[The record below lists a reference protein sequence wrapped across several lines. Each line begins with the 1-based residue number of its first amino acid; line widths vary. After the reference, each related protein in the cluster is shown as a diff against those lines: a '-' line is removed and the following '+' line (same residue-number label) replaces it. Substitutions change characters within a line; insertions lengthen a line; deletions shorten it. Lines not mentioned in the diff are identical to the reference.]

1 MTDLLLRGSP
11 AVPNETS
18 IDADRPSADPHDNCE
33 IEVSGDINVSTA
45 PVLRDQLLNAI
56 DGGYRYLKID
66 IQRAEFLDASG
77 LGVLVGALQRA
88 RANGGS
94 LELIG
99 ASKRLIQ
106 IFAITGLDKVFGV
119 AASVRTRVNAQSFVE
134 TAEDQQENP
143 AESGSPAVS

>member
-11 AVPNETS
+11 AVPKGTAL
-18 IDADRPSADPHDNCE
+18 DADRPLADPHENCE

-45 PVLRDQLLNAI
+45 PALRDQLLNVI

-99 ASKRLIQ
+99 ANKRLIQ
-106 IFAITGLDKVFGV
+106 ILAITGLDKVFGV
-119 AASVRTRVNAQSFVE
+119 AASVRTRVNAQSLVE
-134 TAEDQQENP
+134 IAEDQQKNP
-143 AESGSPAVS
+143 AESGSPVVS